1 MKNIL
6 TKKRVLKPIEKCT
19 AISCLNWANKGCSL
33 NKEYNFFTCGKK
45 YVVGLNKEI
54 IKDEKKILKR

>member
-1 MKNIL
+1 VSNSSNY
-6 TKKRVLKPIEKCT
+6 TKDVVVFFDGLY
-19 AISCLNWANKGCSL
+19 KGCSL

-54 IKDEKKILKR
+54 IKDEKKRLKR